1 MPGIDERDGELGRR
15 LVARMPRL
23 TMDRNAEAILANVRR
38 NSELKDRGRS
48 LAALRGAGLGAGDRA
63 IVIAAGPSIKRL
75 DPAKDLREA
84 GFRGATIATDSAIA
98 YCLRS
103 GIVPDL
109 VVSLDPHPT
118 RIVRWLGDPALT
130 AEHLSTDSYFRRQ
143 DMDTRFADEL
153 GANLEILALLD
164 RHGPDMRIALC
175 TSASEAVV
183 SRVMETGME
192 IYWWNPML
200 DDPDEPGSLTI
211 KIFEANGLPCL
222 NAGGNV
228 GTACWMMAQAV
239 IGKKVV
245 GVTGMDFSYFEGTPY
260 EHTQYYHEI
269 VDLVGEEN
277 LQSVFMRVHNPHTN
291 TWFYT
296 DPAYMWYREAFLEL
310 SADAGCRTVN
320 CTGSGILFGGN
331 VEFLP
336 LADFLAEV
344 SLGDQ
349 PVCPDQHEASAAW
362 PRFS

>member
-15 LVARMPRL
+15 LVARMQRL

-48 LAALRGAGLGAGDRA
+48 LAALRGVSLGAGDRA
-63 IVIAAGPSIKRL
+63 IVIAAGPSVKRL
-75 DPAKDLREA
+75 DPAKDIREA

-130 AEHLSTDSYFRRQ
+130 AEKLSTDGYFRRQ

-183 SRVMETGME
+183 SRRSQFSTNNARG
-192 IYWWNPML
+192 NP
-200 DDPDEPGSLTI
+200 SLRAP
-211 KIFEANGLPCL
+211 F
-222 NAGGNV
+222 
-228 GTACWMMAQAV
+228 
-239 IGKKVV
+239 
-245 GVTGMDFSYFEGTPY
+245 
-260 EHTQYYHEI
+260 
-269 VDLVGEEN
+269 
-277 LQSVFMRVHNPHTN
+277 QSGRC
-291 TWFYT
+291 
-296 DPAYMWYREAFLEL
+296 
-310 SADAGCRTVN
+310 GC
-320 CTGSGILFGGN
+320 
-331 VEFLP
+331 
-336 LADFLAEV
+336 
-344 SLGDQ
+344 
-349 PVCPDQHEASAAW
+349 
-362 PRFS
+362 